1 MHRFISIALGA
12 ALLSLPA
19 LSQTGEHGDGHTLY
33 HHDAYSR
40 WAIPGGAPG
49 SCCRAKRQMP
59 WGGVTGDCY
68 PTEARLIDGKRWQAK
83 RDNGEWVDI
92 PESRIIRERNPDPTG
107 RAAHLCYS
115 DYQNVVLCFVPPFGA
130 L

>member
-1 MHRFISIALGA
+1 MFRLIALGVS
-12 ALLSLPA
+12 LLSLPA
-19 LSQTGEHGDGHTLY
+19 LSQTGHEEGHTLY
-33 HHDAYSR
+33 HEDAYSR
-40 WAIPGGAPG
+40 WAVPGGSPG

-92 PESRIIRERNPDPTG
+92 PESRIIREKNPDPTG
-107 RAAHLCYS
+107 RAAHLCES
-115 DYQNVVLCFVPPFGA
+115 NGKILCFVTPFGA